1 MDNEELTKQKQ
12 ELAELKQKFEQESL
26 PDDQR
31 WNEDEIMSLLRKLP
45 VAIYNQG
52 NEGVTTMVAMKIAK
66 QNLRKTFTSNL
77 LRANYD
83 SDLKAANERK
93 AWAEN
98 QPDYL
103 KAETELILAEG
114 AYKAAELHYTAY
126 ENLYTAV
133 KKASQIVTNQNL
145 NQVR

>member
-1 MDNEELTKQKQ
+1 MEDELTKQRN
-12 ELAELKQKFEQESL
+12 ELAKLKLEFEQETL
-26 PDDQR
+26 PDGQR

-45 VAIYNQG
+45 VAMYNQG
-52 NEGVTTMVAMKIAK
+52 NKVVESMVAMKLAK
-66 QNLRKTFTSNL
+66 QKVRKVFTEKL
-77 LRANYD
+77 LQANYD
-83 SDLKAANERK
+83 ADLKAANERK

-103 KAETELILAEG
+103 SAEEELIMAEG

-126 ENLYTAV
+126 ESLYTAV
-133 KKASQIVTNQNL
+133 KKASAIVTNQNL